1 MNETVKKERERERER
16 ERTREKDYNRMKGVV
31 NKESE

>member
-1 MNETVKKERERERER
+1 MNDTVKKERERERER

-31 NKESE
+31 NKERE